1 MVRVYV
7 SEDDGWWLWVEHLI
21 LVCAFWNIM
30 LLESGDPNELPYEAD
45 GDDDKE
51 EEFLCSLEKKKIYM
65 IFSQN
70 ITILFTL
77 FCLKHFHQIDMT
89 LISYV
94 VM

>member
-1 MVRVYV
+1 
-7 SEDDGWWLWVEHLI
+7 
-21 LVCAFWNIM
+21 M

-45 GDDDKE
+45 GDDDEE
-51 EEFLCSLEKKKIYM
+51 EEFLYSLKKQKNYM
-65 IFSQN
+65 IFSHN

-94 VM
+94 VMWHLMAFSE